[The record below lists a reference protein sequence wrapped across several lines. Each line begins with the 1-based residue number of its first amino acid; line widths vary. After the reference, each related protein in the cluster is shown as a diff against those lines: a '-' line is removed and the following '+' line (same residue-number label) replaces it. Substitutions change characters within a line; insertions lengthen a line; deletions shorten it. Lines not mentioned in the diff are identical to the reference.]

1 MTRIVLVATAVVWKV
16 LFFCMLAAAG
26 VAADAVPSTQPQASI
41 DLTTAAG
48 TAAVGGTWRYA
59 DVHIVDTAFRKA
71 GAEGQPSGSAT
82 QTYEIEPHAGG
93 VDFDDSQ
100 WEAVAAEDLDA
111 RRGNGRLSFGWYRVH
126 IKVPEKVGSLD
137 TAGTTIVFET
147 SVDDYAEVWV
157 DGELPRLLGQSGG
170 SVVAGWNAPN
180 RLVIARNAKPG
191 QPIQLAVFGMNGP
204 ISNPVTNYVWMR
216 SARLDFYREGSAPH
230 AIAPREVNVRVLRL
244 DPALDAIVPANPKIY
259 KLAEG
264 FEFTE
269 GPVWSP
275 DGYLLFSDPNANH
288 IYKYTPDTKVEVWK
302 EKSGY
307 AGKDVA
313 AYHQPGSNGLAL
325 DSTGRI
331 TINEHAR
338 RRVVRIER
346 NGTTTVVA
354 GAYDGRRLNSPNDLI
369 YHADGSL
376 FFTDPP
382 FGLPRFHQ
390 DPRKELA
397 FCGVYRIRNATS
409 GPPFPLELIDGSLSG
424 PNGIALSP
432 DQRTLY
438 VGNWDEQRKVVMRY
452 PIPPDGAVGKGS
464 VLFDMTKA
472 PGEEAI
478 DGIEVDE
485 LGNLYVSGPG
495 GVWILSA
502 EGKHLGNIVAP
513 KLPANL
519 AWGDEDGRTLYLT
532 ARSGLY
538 RMRLLVRG
546 ARVGSTD

>member
-1 MTRIVLVATAVVWKV
+1 MRRIALVTTAVVWKV
-16 LFFCMLAAAG
+16 LFLVLIARAD
-26 VAADAVPSTQPQASI
+26 VAADAVPSTKPDASI
-41 DLTTAAG
+41 DLTTSAG
-48 TAAVGGTWRYA
+48 TAAVRGTWRYA
-59 DVHIVDTAFRKA
+59 DVRIVDATFRKA
-71 GAEGQPSGSAT
+71 GADGQPSGAAT

-93 VDFDDSQ
+93 LELDDSR
-100 WEAVAAEDLDA
+100 WEAVAAEDLDT
-111 RRGNGRLSFGWYRVH
+111 RRGNGRLSFGWYR
-126 IKVPEKVGSLD
+126 IRITVPAKAGTLD
-137 TAGTTIVFET
+137 TTGTTIVFET

-170 SVVAGWNAPN
+170 SVTAGWNAPN

-191 QPIQLAVFGMNGP
+191 QTIQLAVFGMNGP

-216 SARLDFYREGSAPH
+216 SARLDFYREKTAPH
-230 AIAPREVNVRVLRL
+230 AISPREVNVEVIRL
-244 DPALDAIVPANPKIY
+244 DPGIDAIVPANPKIY

-275 DGYLLFSDPNANH
+275 DGYLLFSDPNANR

-307 AGKDVA
+307 DGKDVA
-313 AYHQPGSNGLAL
+313 EYRQPGSNGLAL
-325 DSTGRI
+325 DATGRL
-331 TINEHAR
+331 TINEHGR
-338 RRVVRIER
+338 RRVVRLER
-346 NGTTTVVA
+346 DGTTTVVA
-354 GAYDGRRLNSPNDLI
+354 DAYDGKRLNSPNDLI
-369 YHADGSL
+369 YGADGSL
-376 FFTDPP
+376 YFTDPP

-390 DPRKELA
+390 DPRKELV
-397 FCGVYRIRNATS
+397 FSGVYRVRSAAA
-409 GPPFPLELIDGSLSG
+409 GAPLPLELIDDSLSG

-452 PIPPDGAVGKGS
+452 PIAPDGTVGKGS
-464 VLFDMTKA
+464 VFFDMTKA

-478 DGIEVDE
+478 DGVEVDE

-502 EGKHLGNIVAP
+502 DGKHLGTLVAP
-513 KLPANL
+513 KLPANF

-538 RMRLLVRG
+538 RMRLSVRG
-546 ARVGSTD
+546 ARVGSSS